1 MGSLKNHVC
10 MCKHTRFNTPVIAC
24 ALDTVHAQVRVV
36 VIVAVSV
43 GVAVIMEVE
52 HISGQAKS
60 NSYCPYYPYYNATTA
75 TVLPLLHF

>member
-1 MGSLKNHVC
+1 

-24 ALDTVHAQVRVV
+24 ALDSVHAQVRVV
-36 VIVAVSV
+36 AVAVSV
-43 GVAVIMEVE
+43 GVAVIMVVE
-52 HISGQAKS
+52 HINGQAKC